1 MGRSVSVSG
10 PSSHPLSCLPPSLPR
25 LTALPSQSAEQPW
38 PFIHTGSHSHDGGRY
53 GAATPVRLSFIP
65 TLPARLVLQLVR
77 DPHGSLPLSPSL
89 CCCSLP
95 LKLVSAPRHPFI
107 DSWSS
112 TPSSHRPCSGSRQ
125 SAPIGPSGKWLA
137 GWLVVVL
144 LLLLMMYS
152 GFPPLAGGWLS
163 PAVIPPQPRRKGRVG
178 SAGPAE
184 PRCCCC
190 FQPWRCCCRAGSP
203 GSRRCPPSR
212 SRRPRPPQPPT
223 AWVGAPETGT
233 AAQGRQAVPI
243 GQHHS
248 HHGAQSCGSSA

>member
-1 MGRSVSVSG
+1 MRALLDVQEAGRREEAAAFAKYPVVVLFRHG
-10 PSSHPLSCLPPSLPR
+10 PLGVRQRPIVPPFFLPACLPPSLAH
-25 LTALPSQSAEQPW
+25 LTALPSQSAEPPW

-53 GAATPVRLSFIP
+53 GAATPARLSFIP

-95 LKLVSAPRHPFI
+95 LKLVSATRHPFI

-144 LLLLMMYS
+144 LLLLMMMYS
-152 GFPPLAGGWLS
+152 GVS
-163 PAVIPPQPRRKGRVG
+163 
-178 SAGPAE
+178 
-184 PRCCCC
+184 
-190 FQPWRCCCRAGSP
+190 
-203 GSRRCPPSR
+203 PSR
-212 SRRPRPPQPPT
+212 WWLAQPCRDTASAEEEGEGGKRRARRTTLLLPP
-223 AWVGAPETGT
+223 ALLLL
-233 AAQGRQAVPI
+233 
-243 GQHHS
+243 
-248 HHGAQSCGSSA
+248 SCW